1 MYDDTRLEEDV
12 LTWINSFKIT
22 EVYVHSFIELSNG
35 VALYRI
41 LNLANDELWNIKELN
56 LNDLNSSKFKLQ
68 NLANIFDGL
77 ATFYDDHLDLIV
89 PDNYIDI
96 EAISEFEV
104 DSNGNLSLKLTLT
117 LQTNILNY

>member
-41 LNLANDELWNIKELN
+41 LNIANDELWNIKELN

-104 DSNGNLSLKLTLT
+104 DSNGNLSLK
-117 LQTNILNY
+117 